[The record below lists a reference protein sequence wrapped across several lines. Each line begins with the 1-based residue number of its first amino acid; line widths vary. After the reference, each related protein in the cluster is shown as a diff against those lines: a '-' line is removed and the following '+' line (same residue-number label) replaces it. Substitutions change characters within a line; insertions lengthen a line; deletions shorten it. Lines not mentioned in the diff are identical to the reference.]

1 MSDTEQKIFEATIQ
15 REGNFTFVA
24 IPFSPRAVWGA
35 RPRYPVAGTINHV
48 AVRGTLGALG
58 QNYFLRLGAAWLRTS
73 GVEPGATVTVK
84 LSVASPQEGKPA
96 QA

>member
-15 REGNFTFVA
+15 REGSFTFVA

-35 RPRYPVAGTINHV
+35 RPRYPVVGTINHV

-58 QNYFLRLGAAWLRTS
+58 QNYFLRLGAAWLRSS

-84 LSVASPQEGKPA
+84 LAVANPQEGKPA